1 MGQDIIDFVEAEED
15 LLIDFQ
21 FLVQDVL
28 NSKGVSKTE
37 LAKRSG
43 ISKARLS
50 QILSA
55 EANPSVKTF
64 ARLFHALGV
73 RVEPK
78 VATQRVEPARVTPVK
93 SEGKWDIG
101 RVSEEALMPE
111 RQIARASLLGNDWAA
126 ASNDNYVALD
136 ADVRSFTLKAA

>member
-1 MGQDIIDFVEAEED
+1 MGQDIVDFVEAEED

-28 NSKGVSKTE
+28 NSKGVSKSE
-37 LAKRSG
+37 LAKRTG

-73 RVEPK
+73 KVEPRI
-78 VATQRVEPARVTPVK
+78 AARRIDGLPVP
-93 SEGKWDIG
+93 
-101 RVSEEALMPE
+101 VP
-111 RQIARASLLGNDWAA
+111 LGNESNWKVGH
-126 ASNDNYVALD
+126 ASEVARTPS
-136 ADVRSFTLKAA
+136 ARQCS

>member
-1 MGQDIIDFVEAEED
+1 MDQDTIDFVEAEED

-28 NSKGVSKTE
+28 NSKGISKTE

-43 ISKARLS
+43 LSKARLS

-64 ARLFHALGV
+64 ARLFNALGV

-78 VATQRVEPARVTPVK
+78 IARQRTEPSFVPQHRN
-93 SEGKWDIG
+93 EGKWEIG
-101 RVSEEALMPE
+101 HVSEEARTPN
-111 RQIARASLLGNDWAA
+111 RQFARANDWSG
-126 ASNDNYVALD
+126 ASNDNYMSVDGA
-136 ADVRSFTLKAA
+136 ARSWKLKAA

>member
-1 MGQDIIDFVEAEED
+1 MGQDILDFVEAEED

-21 FLVQDVL
+21 FLMQDVL
-28 NSKGVSKTE
+28 TAKGISKTE
-37 LAKRSG
+37 LAKRTG

-73 RVEPK
+73 KVEPRI
-78 VATQRVEPARVTPVK
+78 AAQRSDAPPMPIPQHGDSAWKIGHT
-93 SEGKWDIG
+93 SET
-101 RVSEEALMPE
+101 
-111 RQIARASLLGNDWAA
+111 ARAPLRQFARARGE
-126 ASNDNYVALD
+126 
-136 ADVRSFTLKAA
+136 

>member
-1 MGQDIIDFVEAEED
+1 MSQDIIDFVEAEED

-28 NSKGVSKTE
+28 NAKGVSKTE
-37 LAKRSG
+37 LAKRTG

-73 RVEPK
+73 KVEPK
-78 VATQRVEPARVTPVK
+78 IASHRSDPASVPHQR
-93 SEGKWDIG
+93 SEGRWEIG
-101 RVSEEALMPE
+101 HVSKEARLPNRELARE
-111 RQIARASLLGNDWAA
+111 RANDWSG
-126 ASNDNYVALD
+126 ASNDNYMSVD
-136 ADVRSFTLKAA
+136 GSVRFLKLKAA

>member
-1 MGQDIIDFVEAEED
+1 MGQEKMDFVEAEED

-28 NSKGVSKTE
+28 TSKGISKTE
-37 LAKRSG
+37 LAKRTG

-55 EANPSVKTF
+55 EANPGVKTF

-73 RVEPK
+73 KVEPRI
-78 VATQRVEPARVTPVK
+78 ATHRGETSVISAPVPADCDWKPV
-93 SEGKWDIG
+93 
-101 RVSEEALMPE
+101 RTSEEVKTSG
-111 RQIARASLLGNDWAA
+111 RQFARSRASDWMK
-126 ASNDNYVALD
+126 ASNDNYMSVDGEVTLI
-136 ADVRSFTLKAA
+136 LKAA

>member
-1 MGQDIIDFVEAEED
+1 MDQDIDFVGAEED

-28 NSKGVSKTE
+28 NAKGVSKTQ
-37 LAKRSG
+37 LAKRAG

-64 ARLFHALGV
+64 ARLFHALDV

-78 VATQRVEPARVTPVK
+78 VASHRTEPSSVPQQK
-93 SEGKWDIG
+93 SEWEIG
-101 RVSEEALMPE
+101 HVSKEARRPQ
-111 RQIARASLLGNDWAA
+111 RQFARAQVSDWSGAC
-126 ASNDNYVALD
+126 NDNYMSVD
-136 ADVRSFTLKAA
+136 GRERFFTLKAA

>member
-1 MGQDIIDFVEAEED
+1 MGQDVLDFVEAEED

-28 NSKGVSKTE
+28 TSKGISKSE
-37 LAKRSG
+37 LAKRTG
-43 ISKARLS
+43 ISKSRLS

-73 RVEPK
+73 KVEPRI
-78 VATQRVEPARVTPVK
+78 APQRSDGPPIPVPQRNDSDWKIGHTSEAARAPVR
-93 SEGKWDIG
+93 ELA
-101 RVSEEALMPE
+101 R
-111 RQIARASLLGNDWAA
+111 ARASDWMG
-126 ASNDNYVALD
+126 ASNDNYMSVDGGARTLM
-136 ADVRSFTLKAA
+136 LKAA